1 MSTARTN
8 LKKLKLSV
16 AILLLAGYAVLAQPQ
31 YKLHISDILIPEDMR
46 HPNWLGRPTQNNFIV
61 KWELYEADQAGNIKR
76 VDSLGLFK
84 YRLYWSKDD
93 DQFLNRDKYILS
105 DADTAVLAGQE
116 VDRRYYFRVD
126 GYDIEND
133 TLVVRSDIAWA
144 TGGRPGG
151 IYAAPESAISGEK
164 EKKSFPFPLFFPVA
178 EFFSEVLNRQNE
190 VYYKSGIFGR
200 IAFTLLWYI
209 WIFSLAYIIPFRS
222 SKRLYIGHIFPF
234 KGLRFLKSYFGRD
247 QNHDRYTAPRF
258 RFVLEA
264 WKRVIDM
271 TSEAVLEKRGNTDK
285 DKPCDDEGI
294 ESIDKKFYDYF
305 IFNGA
310 PALKVL
316 KAALYFDPKNSDQE
330 AKGDLEKNI
339 KKYFGEGAVFGDII
353 TKPLEITTRND
364 KFRLT
369 WPDVSHDLFDSSAGP
384 MLEYPTAQIL
394 AAGLQNHITNGS
406 HWQHVSE
413 EVDRAIENRANS
425 EIELLKEKS
434 GIEWLWNLGALSP
447 LIGLFGTV
455 TGITR
460 VFGEIHGMEK
470 TTTQL
475 ELVEKLSGGIFE
487 ALWTTI
493 YGLMAGIVLMM
504 IFYYFKNMLDWIANK
519 WQDIAVSVTEKL

>member
-1 MSTARTN
+1 MRNTRTN
-8 LKKLKLSV
+8 LKKYFLPLFICSMIGQV
-16 AILLLAGYAVLAQPQ
+16 VFAQPQ
-31 YKLHISDILIPEDMR
+31 YKLHISNIIIPEDTR
-46 HPNWLGRPTQNNFIV
+46 NPNWLGRPTQNDFIV
-61 KWELYEADQAGNIKR
+61 RWELYEADEAGNVKR
-76 VDSLGLFK
+76 VDSSGLLN

-93 DQFLNRDKYILS
+93 DQFLHQENYVSS
-105 DADTAVLAGQE
+105 DADTAVLSGQE
-116 VDRRYYFRVD
+116 VDKRYYFRVD
-126 GYDIEND
+126 GYDIDND
-133 TLVVRSDIAWA
+133 ALVVQSDIAWA
-144 TGGRPGG
+144 TGGKPGG

-178 EFFSEVLNRQNE
+178 EFFSEVFNRQNE
-190 VYYKSGIFGR
+190 VYYKSGPFGK

-209 WIFSLAYIIPFRS
+209 WIFSLVYIIPFRS
-222 SKRLYIGHIFPF
+222 AKQLYIGRIFPF
-234 KGLRFLKSYFGRD
+234 KGLRFFKSYFGRD
-247 QNHDRYTAPRF
+247 QNHDKYTAPRF

-264 WKRVIDM
+264 WKRVIDK
-271 TSEAVLEKRGNTDK
+271 TSEAVLERNGDANKEN
-285 DKPCDDEGI
+285 PCDDEGI

-305 IFNGA
+305 KINGA

-316 KAALYFDPKNSDQE
+316 KAALLFNPKNSDQE
-330 AKGDLEKNI
+330 DKGELKRNI

-353 TKPLEITTRND
+353 TKPLKITTRD
-364 KFRLT
+364 GEFQLT
-369 WPDVSHDLFDSSAGP
+369 WPEVSHDLFDSSAGP
-384 MLEYPTAQIL
+384 MVEYPTVQIL

-460 VFGEIHGMEK
+460 VFGEIRGMEK

-475 ELVEKLSGGIFE
+475 ELVEKLSSGIFE

-504 IFYYFKNMLDWIANK
+504 IFYYFKNILDWIANK
-519 WQDIAVSVTEKL
+519 WQDLAVSITEKL